1 VNIVVIHVNNKKRDK
16 CLASTMARGHHAMDT
31 GKETKQVPVMALCN
45 TVGPETESFR
55 CQRGRED
62 RWLVGSLEKKERR
75 KEMKESES
83 SGAKAKQGIGATQVH
98 CAELV

>member
-1 VNIVVIHVNNKKRDK
+1 
-16 CLASTMARGHHAMDT
+16 
-31 GKETKQVPVMALCN
+31 
-45 TVGPETESFR
+45 
-55 CQRGRED
+55 
-62 RWLVGSLEKKERR
+62 LVGSLEKKERR